1 MDNAAYHSVL
11 LEKMPTQAWKKA
23 EIKSWLIK
31 KGEQPTDDLL
41 KSQLLLLT
49 KKYNCGKKYQIDTIA
64 KDAGHKVVRL
74 PPYHCQYNPI
84 ELIWAQVKKN
94 IAEKNNYKLAD
105 LKTLVKQ
112 SLD

>member
-1 MDNAAYHSVL
+1 MV
-11 LEKMPTQAWKKA
+11 
-23 EIKSWLIK
+23 
-31 KGEQPTDDLL
+31 
-41 KSQLLLLT
+41 
-49 KKYNCGKKYQIDTIA
+49 KKYLIDTIA

-74 PPYHCQYNPI
+74 SPYHCQYNPI

-112 SLD
+112 SLDEVKPVNWLNAVNHTDKLQEDDARLDLSVDHVIDSFVINTEDTSDEESDYD